1 VNLTHALVGIVLR
14 TNHCLIPSRSVRC
27 RHAKAD
33 FPWEPHPSCRAINR
47 PTATKDLGT
56 AHLAS
61 LAHDAEGRLRQT
73 AINGAVTN
81 LLYDGPFLVAE
92 YDGAGNPIRRYVPG
106 PGIDEP
112 LVQLDIAN
120 GAIAAR
126 SWFHADHLGS
136 IVAESNGVGTRTAV
150 HAYGP
155 YGEPGTAAG
164 QSLPERFG
172 YTGQQ
177 YLAGLNLYHYKA
189 RTYSPTL
196 GRFIETD
203 PLGMPDG
210 TNRYAYVGGNPIS
223 RTDPSGLL
231 TITAG
236 GSLRIP
242 GWLKYVI
249 PGFIGSGG
257 SVGIAIQLTKNGSFC
272 PDVGAYWSGQGGG
285 ADIGIGKG
293 SLDLGVQ
300 GGGISDLAGRGFN
313 YAGHWGMWGG
323 TANFDW
329 DGNFTGAQ
337 VNWGPGF
344 YGGGTGSIGGSWGV
358 RGGLSS
364 PSK

>member
-120 GAIAAR
+120 NVVTAR
-126 SWFHADHLGS
+126 TWLHADHLGS

-155 YGEPGTAAG
+155 YGEPGTAPG

-210 TNRYAYVGGNPIS
+210 TNRYSYVGNNPVNF
-223 RTDPSGLL
+223 TDPSGLYWFRQAWQ
-231 TITAG
+231 TEYVVG
-236 GSLRIP
+236 RVNSPVVP
-242 GWLKYVI
+242 GEFVSRVIEDYV
-249 PGFIGSGG
+249 P
-257 SVGIAIQLTKNGSFC
+257 
-272 PDVGAYWSGQGGG
+272 
-285 ADIGIGKG
+285 
-293 SLDLGVQ
+293 
-300 GGGISDLAGRGFN
+300 AGRTFGDMHDALVNTLTATGVPDLFAN
-313 YAGHWGMWGG
+313 VPTMIPTYGVAVVTEVLRSAGILEQP
-323 TANFDW
+323 TPP
-329 DGNFTGAQ
+329 TQ
-337 VNWGPGF
+337 E
-344 YGGGTGSIGGSWGV
+344 SQ
-358 RGGLSS
+358 S
-364 PSK
+364 PATSPRK